1 MKELTLIIPAKREAE
16 SLPAVLEELKSF
28 DLKKKVILQEDDV
41 DTIKSIQ
48 NFDCEIIYQSGKGY
62 GNALIEGL
70 NSVKT
75 KYFCI
80 FNADGSFNPNELKN
94 MLNKIEDPN
103 LDKDI
108 IFASRYEKNSSSEDD
123 TFLTYVGNKIFS
135 FLGKFFFNLNIT
147 DILYTFVL
155 GKTEKCQKLNLKSN
169 DFCFCVELPIKAKR
183 NKLNLSTSNSHERK
197 RIGGKKKVSEFKD
210 GLIILLY
217 LIKLFFIRK

>member
-1 MKELTLIIPAKREAE
+1 
-16 SLPAVLEELKSF
+16 
-28 DLKKKVILQEDDV
+28 
-41 DTIKSIQ
+41 
-48 NFDCEIIYQSGKGY
+48 
-62 GNALIEGL
+62 
-70 NSVKT
+70 
-75 KYFCI
+75 
-80 FNADGSFNPNELKN
+80 

-197 RIGGKKKVSEFKD
+197 RIGGKKKVSEFRD